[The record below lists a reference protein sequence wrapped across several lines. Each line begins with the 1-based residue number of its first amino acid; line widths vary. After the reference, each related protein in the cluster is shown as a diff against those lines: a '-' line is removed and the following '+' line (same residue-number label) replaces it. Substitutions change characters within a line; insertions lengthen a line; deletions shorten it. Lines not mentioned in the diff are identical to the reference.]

1 MALISAPVDTLSQEE
16 WELVKDVCTVLQPF
30 EEVTVEISTD
40 RYLAQFFF
48 LYYSVTNIHCR
59 NNTYD

>member
-16 WELVKDVCTVLQPF
+16 WELVKDVCTVLQTF

-40 RYLAQFFF
+40 RYLAQLFFSLLF
-48 LYYSVTNIHCR
+48 GH
-59 NNTYD
+59 